1 MQSTPN
7 PWTEQEYEILI
18 QAIEASGGNSVLC
31 ISYAKDRLDR
41 SVESI
46 TRKLK
51 KMGYLRSHGGTFSRK
66 VGFTRL

>member
-1 MQSTPN
+1 MQSTPS

-18 QAIEASGGNSVLC
+18 QAIEASGGNSILC
-31 ISYAKDRLDR
+31 INYAKDRLDR

-51 KMGYLRSHGGTFSRK
+51 KMGYLRSYGSTFSGK
-66 VGFTRL
+66 LGFVR